1 MRDLEGPGNLTP
13 GSFDFSFLFKS
24 LDFEAD
30 SYNGIDLDVV
40 FEVAASM
47 VYMGSMINYTVT
59 DRVILQVKNPKVMT
73 DAESK
78 VE

>member
-1 MRDLEGPGNLTP
+1 MLQVGASQEFLRLMRDLEGPGNLTP

-40 FEVAASM
+40 FQVTASM
-47 VYMGSMINYTVT
+47 TYMGSMMINYTVSDT
-59 DRVILQVKNPKVMT
+59 VHL
-73 DAESK
+73 
-78 VE
+78 